1 MSPAR
6 PEITGRAAFSVNEF
20 CARWGISRA
29 TFYEEV
35 KAGRIDARKVR
46 DKTIIT
52 VEADDDYR
60 KNLVPLKR
68 QPKRIAPSDRVRRP
82 GRPRKQSAP

>member
-1 MSPAR
+1 MMPPAR

-60 KNLVPLKR
+60 TT
-68 QPKRIAPSDRVRRP
+68 S
-82 GRPRKQSAP
+82 SH